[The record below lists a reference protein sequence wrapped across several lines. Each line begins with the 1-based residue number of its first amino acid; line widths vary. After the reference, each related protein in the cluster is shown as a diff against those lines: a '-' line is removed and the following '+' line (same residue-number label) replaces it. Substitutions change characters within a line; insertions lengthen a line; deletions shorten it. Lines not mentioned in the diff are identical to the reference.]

1 MTEEQLKNK
10 SVFRYNVAFFYQST
24 IIYFLA
30 FALYLII
37 RGQFVEGYYTVLTKD
52 PVLYFFGLIVFVSV
66 IALLYNIYRN
76 RYIEFNNEG
85 IAFGDR
91 FKTKVIKK
99 SQLVEIKI
107 SKRKSSRFPGLK
119 LVRLKIKNRVRP
131 IIIRLSDYE
140 NDDELVNRFHQLK
153 EEIEKSNV

>member
-10 SVFRYNVAFFYQST
+10 SVFRYNVAFYYQST
-24 IIYFLA
+24 IIYFVA

-37 RGQFVEGYYTVLTKD
+37 RGQFVEGYYTVITKD
-52 PVLYFFGLIVFVSV
+52 PIIYFFGIIVIISV
-66 IALLYNIYRN
+66 GALLYNIYRN
-76 RYIEFNNEG
+76 RYLEFNNEG

-91 FKTKVIKK
+91 FRTKVIRKDQLTEIRVSKGK
-99 SQLVEIKI
+99 ST
-107 SKRKSSRFPGLK
+107 RFPGLK

-140 NDDELVNRFHQLK
+140 NDDELLKRFSQLK
-153 EEIEKSNV
+153 SEVERKNV

>member
-10 SVFRYNVAFFYQST
+10 SVFRYNVAFYYQST
-24 IIYFLA
+24 IIYFVA

-37 RGQFVEGYYTVLTKD
+37 RGQFVEGYYTVITKD
-52 PVLYFFGLIVFVSV
+52 PIIYFFGIIVIISVS
-66 IALLYNIYRN
+66 ALLYNIYRN
-76 RYIEFNNEG
+76 RYLEFNNEG

-91 FKTKVIKK
+91 FRTKALRID
-99 SQLVEIKI
+99 QITEIKI
-107 SKRKSSRFPGLK
+107 SKSKATRFPGLK

-140 NDDELVNRFHQLK
+140 NDDELLKRFSQLK
-153 EEIEKSNV
+153 NEIERKNV

>member
-10 SVFRYNVAFFYQST
+10 SVFRYNVSFYYQST
-24 IIYFLA
+24 IIYFVA

-37 RGQFVEGYYTVLTKD
+37 RGQFVEGYYTVITKD
-52 PVLYFFGLIVFVSV
+52 PIIYFFGIIVISSVAALI
-66 IALLYNIYRN
+66 YNIYRN

-91 FKTKVIKK
+91 FKSKIVRKDQIA
-99 SQLVEIKI
+99 EIKI
-107 SKRKSSRFPGLK
+107 SKKGSVRFPGLK
-119 LVRLKIKNRVRP
+119 LVRLKLKNRIRP

-140 NDDELVNRFHQLK
+140 NDDELLKRFYQLK
-153 EEIEKSNV
+153 DAINKS

>member
-10 SVFRYNVAFFYQST
+10 SVFRYNVSFYYQST
-24 IIYFLA
+24 IIYFVA

-37 RGQFVEGYYTVLTKD
+37 RGQFVEGYYTVITKD
-52 PVLYFFGLIVFVSV
+52 PIIYFFGIIVISSVAALI
-66 IALLYNIYRN
+66 YNIYRN

-91 FKTKVIKK
+91 FKSKIVRKDQIA
-99 SQLVEIKI
+99 EIKI
-107 SKRKSSRFPGLK
+107 SKKGSVRFPGLK
-119 LVRLKIKNRVRP
+119 LVRLKLKNRIRP

-140 NDDELVNRFHQLK
+140 NDDELLKRFYQLK
-153 EEIEKSNV
+153 DSINKS

>member
-10 SVFRYNVAFFYQST
+10 SVFRYNVSFYYQST
-24 IIYFLA
+24 IIYFVA

-37 RGQFVEGYYTVLTKD
+37 RGQFVEGYYTVITKD
-52 PVLYFFGLIVFVSV
+52 PIIYFFGIIVIISV
-66 IALLYNIYRN
+66 VALVYNIYRN

-91 FKTKVIKK
+91 FKSKVIRKD
-99 SQLVEIKI
+99 QIVEIKI
-107 SKRKSSRFPGLK
+107 SRSIQRRFPGLT
-119 LVRLKIKNRVRP
+119 LVRLKLKNRIRP

-140 NDDELVNRFHQLK
+140 NDDELMKRFSQLK
-153 EEIEKSNV
+153 NEFKKK